1 MKKMFIMLVLG
12 ITLLNTRIYIEDYD
26 ISHFKENEI
35 CVSIFNKDIF
45 PKLAIFSKGVLY
57 SEIKTSYFNLRTQ
70 LSNSL

>member
-1 MKKMFIMLVLG
+1 MKKLFIMLILG

-45 PKLAIFSKGVLY
+45 FSYQYGIQIY
-57 SEIKTSYFNLRTQ
+57 
-70 LSNSL
+70 

>member
-45 PKLAIFSKGVLY
+45 LVLILVFMLVFVTP
-57 SEIKTSYFNLRTQ
+57 SHCEIT
-70 LSNSL
+70 

>member
-1 MKKMFIMLVLG
+1 MKKMFIKMFIMLVLG

-45 PKLAIFSKGVLY
+45 L
-57 SEIKTSYFNLRTQ
+57 SYQ
-70 LSNSL
+70 YGIQIY